1 MDYGVDKNELS
12 TKITPKKVEKPSF
25 TLSYPLYPPSLHKI
39 MGITFKNANTKVCF
53 VKIL

>member
-1 MDYGVDKNELS
+1 M
-12 TKITPKKVEKPSF
+12 VEKISF

-39 MGITFKNANTKVCF
+39 MGITFIKVNTKICF